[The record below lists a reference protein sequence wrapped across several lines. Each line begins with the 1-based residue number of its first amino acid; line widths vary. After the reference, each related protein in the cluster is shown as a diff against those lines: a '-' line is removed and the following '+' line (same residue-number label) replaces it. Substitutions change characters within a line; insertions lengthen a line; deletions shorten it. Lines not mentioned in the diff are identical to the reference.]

1 MTQIRKEAAEKEPP
15 FIRRSTA
22 LWITTAVGLASAV
35 VFAVVS
41 ASIVLAI
48 DRPNRASLGECI
60 SDFAKSPGLAGLCA
74 IAAAVLAF
82 WGIHRQVAVSRKGL
96 AHQRE
101 VEMKRAWWE
110 RFEWAAS
117 RAVPASKDGIPL
129 PYDVILNTLT
139 SLLDTAT
146 DEVQRVTIR
155 AVAEEAAKRQGDFG
169 KHKGLSGGHSP
180 SEISRLLQE
189 EDRMQQAL
197 RNYARSA
204 GSTSARSGIVDASL
218 YEHQVVEALKR
229 LLSPRNVQY
238 GQGILSQLGVGASD
252 RIVLRGADAM
262 VNYMGKSIVIHVE
275 YSRNK
280 GEINSGRARNAVE
293 QVLSLI
299 EEVGADAG
307 LIVSP
312 RGLRAGALDQENS
325 NILAVAWESPEDD
338 NTLKSAL
345 DCLADNFQ

>member
-22 LWITTAVGLASAV
+22 LWITTAVGLVS
-35 VFAVVS
+35 AVVS

-48 DRPNRASLGECI
+48 DRPNRASLGEWI
-60 SDFAKSPGLAGLCA
+60 SDFAKSPGLSGLCA

-82 WGIHRQVAVSRKGL
+82 WGIHRQVAVSREGL

-117 RAVPASKDGIPL
+117 RAVPASKDGVPL

-155 AVAEEAAKRQGDFG
+155 AVAEVAAERQGDFG
-169 KHKGLSGGHSP
+169 KRKGLSGGHSP
-180 SEISRLLQE
+180 SEILSLLQE

-197 RNYARSA
+197 GNYARSA
-204 GSTSARSGIVDASL
+204 GSTSARSGIVDALL

-229 LLSPRNVQY
+229 LLSPRNVQDE
-238 GQGILSQLGVGASD
+238 QGILSQLGVAP
-252 RIVLRGADAM
+252 RGADAM
-262 VNYMGKSIVIHVE
+262 VNYKGKSIVIEVK

-280 GEINSGRARNAVE
+280 GEINSGRARNVVE
-293 QVLSLI
+293 QVLSSI

-312 RGLRAGALDQENS
+312 GGLRAGVLDQENS

>member
-48 DRPNRASLGECI
+48 DRPNRASLGEWI

-155 AVAEEAAKRQGDFG
+155 AVAEEAAERQGDFG
-169 KHKGLSGGHSP
+169 KRKGLSGGHSP
-180 SEISRLLQE
+180 SEILRLLQE

-218 YEHQVVEALKR
+218 YERQVVEALKR
-229 LLSPRNVQY
+229 LLSPRNVQD
-238 GQGILSQLGVGASD
+238 GQGILSQLWV
-252 RIVLRGADAM
+252 GADAM
-262 VNYMGKSIVIHVE
+262 VNYMGKSIVIDVE

>member
-1 MTQIRKEAAEKEPP
+1 MEQWRQIRKEAAEKEPP

-48 DRPNRASLGECI
+48 DRPNRASLGEWI
-60 SDFAKSPGLAGLCA
+60 SDFAKSPGFAGLCA

-146 DEVQRVTIR
+146 T
-155 AVAEEAAKRQGDFG
+155 KF
-169 KHKGLSGGHSP
+169 SG
-180 SEISRLLQE
+180 SRFVLW
-189 EDRMQQAL
+189 R
-197 RNYARSA
+197 R
-204 GSTSARSGIVDASL
+204 
-218 YEHQVVEALKR
+218 R
-229 LLSPRNVQY
+229 LLSVRETLVNVK
-238 GQGILSQLGVGASD
+238 GFRV
-252 RIVLRGADAM
+252 
-262 VNYMGKSIVIHVE
+262 VIHH
-275 YSRNK
+275 
-280 GEINSGRARNAVE
+280 
-293 QVLSLI
+293 
-299 EEVGADAG
+299 
-307 LIVSP
+307 
-312 RGLRAGALDQENS
+312 
-325 NILAVAWESPEDD
+325 
-338 NTLKSAL
+338 LK
-345 DCLADNFQ
+345 F

>member
-48 DRPNRASLGECI
+48 DRPNRASLGEWI

-155 AVAEEAAKRQGDFG
+155 AVAEEAAERQGDFG
-169 KHKGLSGGHSP
+169 KRKGLSGGHSP
-180 SEISRLLQE
+180 SEILRLLQE

-238 GQGILSQLGVGASD
+238 G
-252 RIVLRGADAM
+252 RGADAM
-262 VNYMGKSIVIHVE
+262 VNYMGKSIVIDVE

-307 LIVSP
+307 LIVRP

>member
-48 DRPNRASLGECI
+48 DRPNRASLGEWI

-169 KHKGLSGGHSP
+169 KRKGLSGGHSP
-180 SEISRLLQE
+180 SEILRLLQE

-218 YEHQVVEALKR
+218 YEH
-229 LLSPRNVQY
+229 
-238 GQGILSQLGVGASD
+238 
-252 RIVLRGADAM
+252 
-262 VNYMGKSIVIHVE
+262 
-275 YSRNK
+275 
-280 GEINSGRARNAVE
+280 
-293 QVLSLI
+293 
-299 EEVGADAG
+299 
-307 LIVSP
+307 
-312 RGLRAGALDQENS
+312 
-325 NILAVAWESPEDD
+325 
-338 NTLKSAL
+338 
-345 DCLADNFQ
+345 